1 MLATGSVRSV
11 GSMKTNASQA
21 RTVPLVDGSITV
33 QHHAGDG
40 PTSLFLHYWGGSAAT
55 WQPVQDRLVGR
66 SMVAWDQRGWGAQAG
81 LVGPYG
87 LEALA
92 DDVETVVSRLALRD
106 VVVVGHSQG
115 GKVAQILGRRR
126 PVWLQGLVLVAPAP
140 PRPPE
145 WLTAE
150 YRDQLAHAYDTPE
163 TIAQALETVLTA
175 SPLPSPLREQVIRD
189 SASSH
194 PSARREWPLRGIA
207 ADLGPGPI
215 DLPTALVVG
224 ERDRVEP
231 PDTLEELILPTL
243 PEATR
248 LTVVLG
254 AGHLLP
260 LEAPASVAEAV
271 DSVLAGLGFPT
282 ADDQFDRRSSAAG
295 GNMPRR

>member
-40 PTSLFLHYWGGSAAT
+40 STSLFLHYWGGSAAT

-126 PVWLQGLVLVAPAP
+126 PVWLQGLVLVAP
-140 PRPPE
+140 
-145 WLTAE
+145 L
-150 YRDQLAHAYDTPE
+150 
-163 TIAQALETVLTA
+163 
-175 SPLPSPLREQVIRD
+175 
-189 SASSH
+189 
-194 PSARREWPLRGIA
+194 LRG
-207 ADLGPGPI
+207 
-215 DLPTALVVG
+215 
-224 ERDRVEP
+224 
-231 PDTLEELILPTL
+231 
-243 PEATR
+243 
-248 LTVVLG
+248 
-254 AGHLLP
+254 H
-260 LEAPASVAEAV
+260 
-271 DSVLAGLGFPT
+271 
-282 ADDQFDRRSSAAG
+282 RSG
-295 GNMPRR
+295 